1 MIIQSSAPLY
11 PHDWLSPCVCVC
23 VCGSLFS
30 EEAFLSLQYSF
41 HMAQKYHLEANLVPR
56 YLHKVES
63 Y

>member
-11 PHDWLSPCVCVC
+11 PHDWLSPCVCVG
-23 VCGSLFS
+23 GSLFS
-30 EEAFLSLQYSF
+30 EEAFLSLQYFF

-56 YLHKVES
+56 SLHKVES